1 MRGDK
6 EKESE
11 EVIIDGD
18 ELSNL
23 IREEIRIALTELFET
38 GLKPAIIQILKDNK
52 IESESMEQVTTQEAC
67 RRWGKSRTTIIKCC
81 NEGLLKS
88 SGKKGRQFLFTVSD
102 LTKVFGNP
110 STL

>member
-11 EVIIDGD
+11 EIIIDGD
-18 ELSNL
+18 ELSDL

-38 GLKPAIIQILKDNK
+38 DLKPSIIKILQETKVK
-52 IESESMEQVTTQEAC
+52 AESMEQVTTKEAC
-67 RRWGKSRTTIIKCC
+67 RKWGKSRTTIIRCC